1 MIALL
6 DDAPPGVLGFRA
18 EGRLDRGELATV
30 VVPPIRAAVERGEP
44 LRVLVE
50 VESGFAQ
57 VDPMAAVAELKEGL
71 DRELRKQAR
80 FVRGAVVT
88 DVGWLAGSVGLMG
101 WMVPGELKTFAPA
114 ERAEALAWAAG

>member
-30 VVPPIRAAVERGEP
+30 VVPPVRAASSAAIRCTCSSRWRRASRRSTRWRRSPSSRRASTASCASG
-44 LRVLVE
+44 RV
-50 VESGFAQ
+50 
-57 VDPMAAVAELKEGL
+57 
-71 DRELRKQAR
+71 R
-80 FVRGAVVT
+80 RGAVVT
-88 DVGWLAGSVGLMG
+88 DVGWLTGSVGLMG